1 MSQSV
6 IKPVTD
12 YKVVSIKSDSPFTS
26 KIAKAS
32 NDSSIIKPIGG
43 NKVVSITTEKT
54 FNSSVSQTKNLA
66 SIVSILPFRIKFIN
80 VGIMTYSADNPAPI
94 GIAVIGFSNY
104 IL

>member
-26 KIAKAS
+26 KISKAS
-32 NDSSIIKPIGG
+32 KNSSTIKPISD
-43 NKVVSITTEKT
+43 NRVVSITTEKT

-94 GIAVIGFSNY
+94 GIAVIGYSNY